1 MKTNLFRIFYT
12 VKLAG
17 LISLAAIFAGNAAQA
32 QDIIVDNRDA
42 YTRQIGFWWASSGP
56 NPYLGHSL
64 YNQNRDGSFTWFP
77 VLPEAG
83 DYEVFAW
90 WTYHENR
97 STAVPYRIK
106 HDDGTFL
113 AFVNQR
119 DPALGG
125 QWNALG
131 TYSFSGR
138 VVPEISLFGKDGQVS
153 ADAVRFVRVAEQ
165 VSEPWPEGNCPC
177 DPYYSR
183 AVDLYVAWGGS
194 LIPQDLPGG
203 AATVTCDRGERPT
216 LVTFK
221 TFVNGSATDSV
232 TLRLFSVVDEPGFA
246 YECLVI
252 LDSSLHPR
260 NRIQSRSVH
269 SSTGEWADACAASVL
284 DFCPE

>member
-1 MKTNLFRIFYT
+1 MKIKRPKTLRIGRL
-12 VKLAG
+12 VG
-17 LISLAAIFAGNAAQA
+17 LVALLAAFATTSGLAQE
-32 QDIIVDNRDA
+32 IIVDNRDEN
-42 YTRQIGFWWASSGP
+42 TSQIGSWYGSSGP
-56 NPYLGHSL
+56 NPYLGSSVYSNNNGL
-64 YNQNRDGSFTWFP
+64 FTWEAE
-77 VLPEAG
+77 LPEIG
-83 DYEVFAW
+83 DYDVYAW
-90 WTYHENR
+90 WTYHPNR
-97 STAVPYRIK
+97 SDNVPYYIDIGAPAPQVEVR
-106 HDDGTFL
+106 
-113 AFVNQR
+113 ANQR
-119 DPALGG
+119 LASLGG
-125 QWNALG
+125 QWVLLG
-131 TYSFSGR
+131 RFSLDGR
-138 VVPEISLFGKDGQVS
+138 VAVTVSSENGEAS
-153 ADAVRFVRVAEQ
+153 ADAVRFVRAEAQ
-165 VSEPWPEGNCPC
+165 VSKPWPEASCPC
-177 DPYYSR
+177 DEYYSR

-194 LIPQDLPGG
+194 LIPQGLPGG